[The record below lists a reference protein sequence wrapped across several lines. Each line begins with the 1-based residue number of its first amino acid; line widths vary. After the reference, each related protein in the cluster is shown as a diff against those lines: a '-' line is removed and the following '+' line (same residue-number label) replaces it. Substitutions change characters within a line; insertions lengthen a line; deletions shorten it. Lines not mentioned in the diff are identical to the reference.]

1 MTPRTTLASLL
12 AALLVG
18 TLASALPTASSAV
31 PDDAPAL
38 ERRAPAT
45 DNPLADREWGVY
57 RGPAEMA
64 WQPYVDAKGRR
75 KKLLAK
81 IALRPKAKW
90 FGAWIPDGD
99 IAGKVHDYIDNAT
112 GGDPEVMVHMTLFR
126 VVPWEQ
132 DACKRLPTKAEKRSY
147 KRYVRRFAGAI
158 DDTYAAIVLQP
169 DGPFALCSP
178 GGSRVLSGLVRYAAR
193 RLGALPHASVYIDV
207 GSAGWNHHDP
217 ANAVKQLVRGGVE
230 HVRGFHLNTTHYEA
244 TEDEIGFGAKVVGA
258 LEARG
263 IEGKHFTVDTAENGR
278 PFTWQYWHDHPKGEI
293 FNNAKTCETKSDRR
307 CVTLGIPPTTR
318 VAAKRWGLPDQ
329 ARRLARRHVDAY
341 LWAGRPWLK
350 NQTSPFSMSRALDVA
365 RTTPY

>member
-1 MTPRTTLASLL
+1 MSPRTTLPSLI
-12 AALLVG
+12 AALLLTG
-18 TLASALPTASSAV
+18 LLTAPAPAA
-31 PDDAPAL
+31 PDDGAPVAA
-38 ERRAPAT
+38 RRAAV
-45 DNPLADREWGVY
+45 NPLAGREWGVY

-64 WQPYVDAKGRR
+64 WQPYVDAKGQR

-90 FGAWIPDGD
+90 FGAWIPDREIG
-99 IAGKVHDYIDNAT
+99 GKVREYVANAT
-112 GGDPEVMVHMTLFR
+112 GGDDEVMVHMTLFR

-132 DACKRLPTKAEKRSY
+132 DACKRLPTAAEKTSY
-147 KRYVRRFAGAI
+147 KRYVRRFAAAI
-158 DDTYAAIVLQP
+158 DDTHAAIVLQP

-178 GGSRVLSGLVRYAAR
+178 GRSRVLSGLVQYAAR

-217 ANAVKQLVRGGVE
+217 ANAVRQLVRGGIE

-244 TEDEIGFGAKVVGA
+244 TVDEIGFGAKVVAA
-258 LEARG
+258 LAARG
-263 IEGKHFTVDTAENGR
+263 LTGKHFTVDTAENGR
-278 PFTWQYWHDHPKGEI
+278 PFTWQDWSDHPQGEI
-293 FNNAKTCETKSDRR
+293 FNNAKTCETAADRR

-341 LWAGRPWLK
+341 LWAGRPWLV
-350 NQTSPFSMSRALDVA
+350 NQTAPFSMDRALDIA